1 MQPNPWLRAR
11 AAPATWGSAA
21 SAMST
26 RAPHRRRCSSRRSRP
41 PSPRAGEPVTG
52 GVVVVS
58 HSRALARAAVA
69 LAQEMLHG
77 KQIRIAIA
85 AGLDDTTF
93 GTDAAQIVDAIIA
106 AEQGAGVVV
115 LMDLGSA
122 VLSAELALELLDDDV
137 RERVVLCPAP
147 LVEGLVVAAVAAA
160 NGADSGEVA
169 AEATGAL
176 AGKVGHLGS
185 APAVVDNVEGDRDE
199 LTGNF
204 VVANRHGL
212 HARPAA
218 RLVQEVRRRDARAR
232 IRNRR
237 TESEWVDAGSLS
249 KIATLGVRSGDEV
262 EVRVSGSQAAE
273 SLDHILSLAARSFD
287 ESPGDAPP
295 APEQTVRQAPIG
307 AGAGLGIGPAPSA
320 RSGTI
325 TIPDTAADEPAVE
338 WRRVGKAIA
347 SVRRTISHL
356 RTRTAREIGEAEA
369 AIFDAHQL
377 LLDDSALLDSVRT
390 RIDGGLS
397 AISAWSEAVQ
407 DLAAEF
413 AAVPDPYLR
422 ARADDVRAVGDQVLR
437 AMLGG
442 GEHSVGPTGVVV
454 AADLTPAEAAELDP
468 SRVAA
473 VLLAF
478 GSPHAHNVILLR
490 AKGIPVIVGA
500 GPTVLSIPDGTI
512 VAVDGGQGEFI
523 VDPAQDVRQEFAERV
538 ATLARRQ
545 GQARAR
551 TAEPAV
557 TRDAVTIPVGA
568 NVGSVDDARAAAA
581 HGADLAG
588 LVRTEFLFLGRQD
601 APDVEEQFA
610 VYRKIAESLDGRRI
624 TLRTLDVGGDKPLDF
639 LPSPA
644 EANPYLGVRGIR
656 LSLAHPD
663 LLAEQLLAMV
673 RLAQQTPVSVMF
685 PMIATLDELLAAREL
700 LETAIGQAGG
710 GGRPSGLQVGM
721 MVEVPAAALK
731 AAAFARHVDFLSIG
745 TNDLTQYTLAADRNN
760 DAVAPI
766 GDTFD
771 PGLLQLIRATC
782 QGAAGKASVSVCGE
796 FAADERAVAPLLGM
810 GVDSLSVTPP
820 ASPATK
826 AAVRAVDTVDAR
838 LLAAEALS
846 A

>member
-1 MQPNPWLRAR
+1 MTVGL
-11 AAPATWGSAA
+11 
-21 SAMST
+21 
-26 RAPHRRRCSSRRSRP
+26 
-41 PSPRAGEPVTG
+41 
-52 GVVVVS
+52 VVVS

-93 GTDAAQIVDAIIA
+93 GTDASQIVDAITA
-106 AEQGAGVVV
+106 ADQGAGVVV

-137 RERVVLCPAP
+137 REQVVLCPAA

-160 NGADSGEVA
+160 NGADRGEVA
-169 AEATGAL
+169 AEAAGAL
-176 AGKVGHLGS
+176 AGKIGHLGS
-185 APAVVDNVEGDRDE
+185 APTTAAADVDRDADE
-199 LTGNF
+199 LTGSF
-204 VVANRHGL
+204 VVTNPHGL

-273 SLDHILSLAARSFD
+273 SLDHILSLAARNFD
-287 ESPGDAPP
+287 ESPGEAAP
-295 APEQTVRQAPIG
+295 APAQAVRQAPIG
-307 AGAGLGIGPAPSA
+307 AGAGLGIGPAHSA

-325 TIPDTAADEPAVE
+325 TIPDTPADEPAVE

-377 LLDDSALLDSVRT
+377 MLDDSALLDSVRT

-397 AISAWSEAVQ
+397 AISAWSAAVQ

-442 GEHSVGPTGVVV
+442 GEHSAGPTGVVI

-490 AKGIPVIVGA
+490 AKGIPVIVAA

-551 TAEPAV
+551 AAEPAV

-663 LLAEQLLAMV
+663 LLAQQLLAMV

-685 PMIATLDELLAAREL
+685 PMIATLDELFAAREL
-700 LETAIGQAGG
+700 LDTAIGQAGG
-710 GGRPSGLQVGM
+710 RGRPAGLQVGM

-820 ASPATK
+820 AIPATK
-826 AAVRAVDTVDAR
+826 EAVRAVDTAEAQRLAQEVLASDSAASVRAR
-838 LLAAEALS
+838 LHRD
-846 A
+846 